1 MVGGKGVGVKKNL
14 KADGKDAA
22 KQIGPRDLRITSL
35 WDFLTVTNSAFVD
48 LENRGAHKC
57 NVKVKK
63 EAIREK
69 VLCRKKSSLQV
80 SFLVKLQD

>member
-14 KADGKDAA
+14 KAHLKKDAKDAA

-35 WDFLTVTNSAFVD
+35 RDFLTVTNSAFVD

-63 EAIREK
+63 SNQGK
-69 VLCRKKSSLQV
+69 SFVSKK
-80 SFLVKLQD
+80 KLIL